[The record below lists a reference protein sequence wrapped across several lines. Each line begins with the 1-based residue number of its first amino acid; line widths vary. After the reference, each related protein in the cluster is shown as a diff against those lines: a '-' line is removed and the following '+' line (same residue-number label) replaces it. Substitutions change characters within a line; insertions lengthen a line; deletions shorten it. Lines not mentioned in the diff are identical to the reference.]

1 MLKVCFHFGILLSL
15 AASSAATKKTD
26 GAVPGLMMPA
36 SLSAGGLKEG
46 GAACSSEQSG
56 VPGSSFIQN
65 SQNAAKMVLSRQSAA
80 SVHQISA
87 KHLQTMD
94 RATGN
99 MITVFVVVAILLF
112 IGVLGFVVLE
122 ASSRKKSARGVP
134 AARASIPGTG
144 RHNLPQQNDRFST
157 AREPMPRVSMP
168 RPSTTKPVHRAAR
181 PSVPGTGMS
190 AVGPSSSRSL
200 TAPQAP
206 PADAAG
212 PQPSSLYL
220 CGHELVVPDNTECNL
235 IVPSIQS
242 QRSTNDKVKIMINDT
257 QGSSILLGE
266 IYKAPLYD
274 GTRIELKSR
283 EGANT
288 WARCRDSGRG
298 CLTLHSKDSSSTW
311 GTIKMSADGMID
323 FRTSEGQKVSFD
335 GPASGKMNI
344 VDSHGI
350 LLGVSDLTSGGR
362 SVRVGPLVDVG
373 FVMIAHLAID
383 LLLLE
388 STGRLR

>member
-1 MLKVCFHFGILLSL
+1 LV
-15 AASSAATKKTD
+15 
-26 GAVPGLMMPA
+26 
-36 SLSAGGLKEG
+36 
-46 GAACSSEQSG
+46 
-56 VPGSSFIQN
+56 
-65 SQNAAKMVLSRQSAA
+65 
-80 SVHQISA
+80 
-87 KHLQTMD
+87 
-94 RATGN
+94 
-99 MITVFVVVAILLF
+99 TVFFVVAILLF
-112 IGVLGFVVLE
+112 IGVLGFVLLE
-122 ASSRKKSARGVP
+122 ASSKKRSDQSMP
-134 AARASIPGTG
+134 ATRAGIPGTG
-144 RHNLPQQNDRFST
+144 RQSEPQQNDRFST
-157 AREPMPRVSMP
+157 AREPMPRASIP
-168 RPSTTKPVHRAAR
+168 RPSATKPVHKAAR

-200 TAPQAP
+200 AAPQAP
-206 PADAAG
+206 PQDAPG

-242 QRSTNDKVKIMINDT
+242 QRSTNDMVKIMINDT

-288 WARCRDSGRG
+288 WARCRDNGRG
-298 CLTLHSKDSSSTW
+298 CFTLHSKDSSWTW
-311 GTIKMSADGMID
+311 GTISMSANGIVD
-323 FRTSEGQKVSFD
+323 FKTNEGQKVSFD
-335 GPASGKMNI
+335 GPASGKMSI

-350 LLGVSDLTSGGR
+350 LLGVSDVTSGGR

-373 FVMIAHLAID
+373 FIMICHLAID

-388 STGRLR
+388 SSGRLR